1 MGTEILRP
9 QDCLIERIRVPQP
22 AVCYRRRNYGNPNF
36 NYPNTRSSRKPAV
49 RQEKPEKKRYVTMVE
64 PSVSKRSSSADDLR
78 VAKTGPAMEK
88 VTILRRG
95 ESLDS
100 KIKSESRKEGG
111 GGGGGEGLVVTSTER
126 LGPAPEMVP
135 KQIRIVDPRSPSPP
149 TPPPMMRK
157 CDMYAGSAF
166 AMSPAPSSL
175 PLPSFSKKKQVVSG
189 IVVDDSATRDL
200 RRLLQENPG
209 FRAFNPVS
217 KLDPDLNRSG
227 SESVRTVRD
236 FFKRRVDLEIV
247 KIMVAKKKIIIRL
260 WVFYL

>member
-22 AVCYRRRNYGNPNF
+22 AVFYRRRNYGNPNF

-49 RQEKPEKKRYVTMVE
+49 RQEKPEKKRYVTTVE

-100 KIKSESRKEGG
+100 KIKSESKKE

-200 RRLLQENPG
+200 RRLLRLDLWDP
-209 FRAFNPVS
+209 FS
-217 KLDPDLNRSG
+217 KASLAQ
-227 SESVRTVRD
+227 T
-236 FFKRRVDLEIV
+236 
-247 KIMVAKKKIIIRL
+247 KKKNR
-260 WVFYL
+260 VFAS

>member
-100 KIKSESRKEGG
+100 RSRASLGRK
-111 GGGGGEGLVVTSTER
+111 VVVVVVVKVWLTSTER

-200 RRLLQENPG
+200 RRLL
-209 FRAFNPVS
+209 R
-217 KLDPDLNRSG
+217 LDL
-227 SESVRTVRD
+227 
-236 FFKRRVDLEIV
+236 
-247 KIMVAKKKIIIRL
+247 
-260 WVFYL
+260 

>member
-22 AVCYRRRNYGNPNF
+22 AP
-36 NYPNTRSSRKPAV
+36 
-49 RQEKPEKKRYVTMVE
+49 
-64 PSVSKRSSSADDLR
+64 
-78 VAKTGPAMEK
+78 KTGGPA
-88 VTILRRG
+88 G
-95 ESLDS
+95 EAGEEEVCHHGGAVGLEEVVELCGR
-100 KIKSESRKEGG
+100 SESGEDRSGDGQGDDFEKRRVVGLEDQERVEEGRWWWWWWGG
-111 GGGGGEGLVVTSTER
+111 GDGLVVTSTER

-200 RRLLQENPG
+200 RRLL
-209 FRAFNPVS
+209 R
-217 KLDPDLNRSG
+217 LDL
-227 SESVRTVRD
+227 
-236 FFKRRVDLEIV
+236 
-247 KIMVAKKKIIIRL
+247 
-260 WVFYL
+260 

>member
-22 AVCYRRRNYGNPNF
+22 A
-36 NYPNTRSSRKPAV
+36 
-49 RQEKPEKKRYVTMVE
+49 PETG
-64 PSVSKRSSSADDLR
+64 
-78 VAKTGPAMEK
+78 GPAGEAGEEEVCHHGGAVGLEEVELCGRSASGEDRSGDGEGDDFEK
-88 VTILRRG
+88 RRVVG
-95 ESLDS
+95 L

-200 RRLLQENPG
+200 RRLL
-209 FRAFNPVS
+209 R
-217 KLDPDLNRSG
+217 LDL
-227 SESVRTVRD
+227 
-236 FFKRRVDLEIV
+236 
-247 KIMVAKKKIIIRL
+247 
-260 WVFYL
+260 